1 MPTSGGRLVTA
12 FEIPDTAVVVR
23 ARLLENADDLDA
35 LFVLAALRAQDGLV
49 AEGISILNRVLDL
62 SPTYPGGWRFK
73 ATLHRMRGEDE
84 AERSAW
90 ARSEDIDG

>member
-1 MPTSGGRLVTA
+1 MTA
-12 FEIPDTAVVVR
+12 FEIPDTAGIVR
-23 ARLLENADDLDA
+23 LRLLENADDLDA

>member
-1 MPTSGGRLVTA
+1 MTA
-12 FEIPDTAVVVR
+12 FEIPDTAGIVR
-23 ARLLENADDLDA
+23 LRLLENADDLDA

-73 ATLHRMRGEDE
+73 ATLHRMRGEPE

-90 ARSEDIDG
+90 TRSEDIEG